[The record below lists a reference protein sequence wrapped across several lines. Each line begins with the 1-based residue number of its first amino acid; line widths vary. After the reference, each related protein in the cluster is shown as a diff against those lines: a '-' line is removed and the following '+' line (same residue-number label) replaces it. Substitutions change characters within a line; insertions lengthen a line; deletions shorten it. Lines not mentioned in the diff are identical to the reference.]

1 MTRKTPEFRAPLH
14 PVSRPG
20 AKTRGF
26 LGFRGRGLYLGPCP
40 PHIAAMAILEIAR
53 MGAATLR
60 QPAEPVG
67 DPSAPEIRALVEDMF
82 ETMREA
88 GGVGLAAPQVRV
100 PLRLVIFQLPA
111 GRMAEDADG
120 EGEDEG
126 TGDGEGE
133 AAGADDGAADDG
145 AADDG
150 AEVPLHVFI
159 NPVITPIGDEQAL
172 GWEGCLSLPGMRG
185 LVPRHT
191 RIRYSAF
198 NLDGEL
204 VEGEASGFHARVIQ
218 HECDH
223 LDGLV
228 YPMRMTD
235 LSLLGY
241 DSEWARAMRE
251 DIDAAAR
258 EEGEEA
264 RR

>member
-1 MTRKTPEFRAPLH
+1 
-14 PVSRPG
+14 
-20 AKTRGF
+20 
-26 LGFRGRGLYLGPCP
+26 
-40 PHIAAMAILEIAR
+40 MAILEIAR

-60 QPAEPVG
+60 QPAEPIG
-67 DPSAPEIRALVEDMF
+67 DPRAPEIRALVEDMF
-82 ETMREA
+82 ETMVEA

-111 GRMAEDADG
+111 ARLSDDAG
-120 EGEDEG
+120 GAGMEEGEDRDLDLDLDRDADPDEEG
-126 TGDGEGE
+126 AE
-133 AAGADDGAADDG
+133 DDAADL
-145 AADDG
+145 
-150 AEVPLHVFI
+150 PLHVFI
-159 NPVITPIGDEQAL
+159 NPVVTPLGDEQAL

-204 VEGEASGFHARVIQ
+204 VEGEATGFHARVIQ

-235 LSLLGY
+235 LSLLGF

-258 EEGEEA
+258 ETGEA
-264 RR
+264 G